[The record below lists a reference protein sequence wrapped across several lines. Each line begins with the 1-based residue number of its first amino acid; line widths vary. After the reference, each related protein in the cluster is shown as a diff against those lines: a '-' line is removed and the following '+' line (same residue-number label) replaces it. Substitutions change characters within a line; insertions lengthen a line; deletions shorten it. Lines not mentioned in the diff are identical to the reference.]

1 MFLLSGFFHIAKML
15 IQLLADYQKVNRMFF
30 YKFTSSNQHYF
41 MKKYDCIR
49 NGIYNKKNQ

>member
-41 MKKYDCIR
+41 MKKHDCIR
-49 NGIYNKKNQ
+49 NGIYNKKNH